1 MKMRKIKTGILYR
14 DVEIDRERDLDK
26 DNRTVSLSFSSETPV
41 ERYFG
46 NEILD
51 HGPKSVRLDRMR
63 TGGPLLVDHERTDL
77 AGVVQDISVGGDR
90 KGRAVVR
97 FGRSQRAN
105 EVYQDVV
112 DGIRTGVSV
121 GYRIHEMIVDG
132 KKDDVV
138 TYRATDWEPLEISLV
153 SIPADFS
160 VGVGR
165 KGEEEF
171 DTTVIEKEETKTKKS
186 EERKMDKCTKCG
198 TDLINGICPACEAR
212 AKLESARADSEK
224 AERTRVSEIMA
235 IGQRQ
240 NMLDMALNFVKEGKP
255 LDEFRAAVIEKIG
268 NARPLDLGK
277 VEVGK
282 SREEDRPFRSLGEFL
297 MSVADAA
304 SPGNRIDP
312 RLMKIRAASGASEGI
327 PSDGGFLV
335 QQDFTTALLAKTNET
350 GILKPKCRTIP
361 IGPGAN
367 GLKAPIVDETSR
379 ATGSRWG
386 GIQIYRTAEAGT
398 ATASKPK
405 LAMLNVSLEKLMGI
419 CYATE
424 ELLKDATALEA
435 IISQGFSEEFGF
447 KIDDEIVNGTGAG
460 ECLGILAADCLVSVA
475 KENGQAAATVV
486 ADNVEKM
493 YARLWTRG
501 VPNATWYINQ
511 AVWPQLFK
519 LSHAV
524 GTGGVPIFMPPGGL
538 SAAPFGTLFGRP
550 IQPIEQCAAL
560 GTVGD
565 IIFADLSQY
574 LFIEKDGL
582 AADSSI
588 HVRFIYDEMTYKF
601 TMRNNGQPMW
611 KSKLTPYKGSDTISP
626 FVALATRA

>member
-1 MKMRKIKTGILYR
+1 MKTRKIKTGIFYR
-14 DVEIDRERDLDK
+14 NAEIDRERDLDK

-77 AGVVQDISVGGDR
+77 AGVVQDISVGADR

-132 KKDDVV
+132 VKDEVV
-138 TYRATDWEPLEISLV
+138 TYRATDWEPMEISLV
-153 SIPADFS
+153 SIPADTT

-165 KGEEEF
+165 KSEEEF
-171 DTTVIEKEETKTKKS
+171 ETTVIEKEEKKTKKS
-186 EERKMDKCTKCG
+186 EDRKMDKCTKCG
-198 TDLINGICPACEAR
+198 TELLNGICPACEAR
-212 AKLESARADSEK
+212 AKLESARAESEK

-240 NMLDMALNFVKEGKP
+240 GLLDMALQFVKEGKP
-255 LDEFRAAVIEKIG
+255 LDEFRAAVIEKIS
-268 NARPLDLGK
+268 NAKPLDLGR
-277 VEVGK
+277 VDVGK
-282 SREEDRPFRSLGEFL
+282 NREEDKPFRSLGEFL
-297 MSVADAA
+297 VSVADAA

-312 RLMKIRAASGASEGI
+312 RLMKIRAASGLSEGI

-350 GILKPKCRTIP
+350 GILKSKCRTIP
-361 IGPGAN
+361 IGAGAN
-367 GLKAPIVDETSR
+367 GLRAPIIDESSR

-386 GIQIYRTAEAGT
+386 GVRIYRTAEADT
-398 ATASKPK
+398 PTASKPK
-405 LAMLNVSLEKLMGI
+405 TSMLNLILEKLMGV
-419 CYATE
+419 CYATD
-424 ELLKDATALEA
+424 ELLKDAVALEA
-435 IISQGFSEEFGF
+435 IISQAFSEEFGF
-447 KIDDEIVNGTGAG
+447 VIDDEIVNGTGAG
-460 ECLGILAADCLVSVA
+460 QCLGILAADCLVSVA
-475 KENGQAAATVV
+475 KETGQAAATVV
-486 ADNVEKM
+486 AENIEKM
-493 YARLWTRG
+493 YARMWTRG
-501 VPNATWYINQ
+501 VSNATWYINQ
-511 AVWPQLFK
+511 EVWPQLFK
-519 LSHAV
+519 LSHPV
-524 GTGGVPIFMPPGGL
+524 GTGGVPVFMPPGGL

-565 IIFADLSQY
+565 ILFADLSQY

-588 HVRFIYDEMTYKF
+588 HVRFIYEEMTYRF
-601 TMRNNGQPMW
+601 SLRNNGQPMW
-611 KSKLTPYKGSDTISP
+611 KSTLTPYKGSATVSP
-626 FVALATRA
+626 FIALATRA